1 MIVTG
6 RLDINTKSFRL
17 KLIQSR
23 CKWSHVLDLKNE
35 EYITFLFTRKLYLKW
50 LKFSCTF
57 ISWVRIE
64 TTYIERTCIETTY
77 KPKRNDLFLVSCILT
92 RPTGLPKYGVT
103 RKNILRYDTLNRP
116 IRYIHYCFF
125 KINNLLSNLLIV
137 FETII
142 LKRHNIV
149 SIISNYFWHG

>member
-1 MIVTG
+1 MLEDFYRKGIYAFQTWRVAWSCWEHFCSHAWRENRNTLSNIVTTVTG

-50 LKFSCTF
+50 LKFSFTF

-64 TTYIERTCIETTY
+64 TTYKR
-77 KPKRNDLFLVSCILT
+77 KRNDLFLVSCILT

-116 IRYIHYCFF
+116 I
-125 KINNLLSNLLIV
+125 K
-137 FETII
+137 
-142 LKRHNIV
+142 
-149 SIISNYFWHG
+149 